1 MTRLLAVIDLAAVF
15 LRELAL
21 SAWSVIKLVLSRSP
35 QPQPAIIAVPLDV
48 KSDLGITLFANLVT
62 LTPGTTSVHVSAD
75 RRTLFVHAIDAVD
88 EAATLAAMKQS
99 FEVRVMRVAP

>member
-1 MTRLLAVIDLAAVF
+1 MTRLIAILDLAIVF

-21 SAWSVIKLVLSRSP
+21 SAWSVVKLVLARAP
-35 QPQPAIIAVPLDV
+35 QSQPAIIAVPLDV

-88 EAATLAAMKQS
+88 EAAAIAAMKES
-99 FEVRVMRVAP
+99 FERRVMKVVP

>member
-1 MTRLLAVIDLAAVF
+1 MIRFLAILDLALVF

-21 SAWSVIKLVLSRSP
+21 SAWSVIGLVLSRSP

-48 KSDLGITLFANLVT
+48 RSDLGITLFANLVT

-75 RRTLFVHAIDAVD
+75 RRTLFVHAIDAAD
-88 EAATLAAMKQS
+88 EAAAIASMKES
-99 FEVRVMRVAP
+99 FERRVMRVAP

>member
-1 MTRLLAVIDLAAVF
+1 MTLLLAILDLVIVF

-21 SAWSVIKLVLSRSP
+21 SAWSVIKLVLSRAPRS
-35 QPQPAIIAVPLDV
+35 QPAIIAVPLDV

-75 RRTLFVHAIDAVD
+75 RCTLFVHAIDAAD
-88 EAATLAAMKQS
+88 EAAAIAAMKES
-99 FEVRVMRVAP
+99 FERRVMKVVP

>member
-1 MTRLLAVIDLAAVF
+1 MTRLLAILDLTIVF

-21 SAWSVIKLVLSRSP
+21 SAWSVIRLVLASAPR
-35 QPQPAIIAVPLDV
+35 PQPAIIAVPLDV

-75 RRTLFVHAIDAVD
+75 RRTLFVHAIDAPD
-88 EAATLAAMKQS
+88 EAAAIASMKDA
-99 FEVRVMRVAP
+99 FERRVMKVAP

>member
-1 MTRLLAVIDLAAVF
+1 MRMLAILDLVLVF

-35 QPQPAIIAVPLDV
+35 RPQPAIVAVPLDV
-48 KSDLGITLFANLVT
+48 RSDLGITLFANLVT
-62 LTPGTTSVHVSAD
+62 LTPGTTSLHVSAD

-88 EAATLAAMKQS
+88 EAAAIAAMKDG
-99 FEVRVMRVAP
+99 FEARVMKVVP

>member
-1 MTRLLAVIDLAAVF
+1 MIRVLAVLDLVLVF

-35 QPQPAIIAVPLDV
+35 RPQPAIIAVPLDV

-75 RRTLFVHAIDAVD
+75 RRTLFVHAIDAAD
-88 EAATLAAMKQS
+88 ESAAIAAMKES
-99 FEVRVMRVAP
+99 FERRVMKVAP